1 MAVKIRLRRIGAKK
15 SPYYRVVVAD
25 SRSPRDGRFIEDI
38 GYYNPLANP
47 ADIKIDPEKAKK
59 MDGKRCTA
67 HRDRQVAVQENGY
80 CPVTRAGSITMAD
93 LKATLYDLARAIV
106 DSPDDVTVAVDSET
120 LDSINFVLSVSAD
133 DMGMVIGRHGRI
145 ARAIR
150 TVMKAAGNT
159 CGKRV
164 NVEIR

>member
-1 MAVKIRLRRIGAKK
+1 
-15 SPYYRVVVAD
+15 
-25 SRSPRDGRFIEDI
+25 
-38 GYYNPLANP
+38 
-47 ADIKIDPEKAKK
+47 
-59 MDGKRCTA
+59 
-67 HRDRQVAVQENGY
+67 
-80 CPVTRAGSITMAD
+80 MAD

-159 CGKRV
+159 CGKLV

>member
-1 MAVKIRLRRIGAKK
+1 
-15 SPYYRVVVAD
+15 
-25 SRSPRDGRFIEDI
+25 
-38 GYYNPLANP
+38 
-47 ADIKIDPEKAKK
+47 
-59 MDGKRCTA
+59 
-67 HRDRQVAVQENGY
+67 
-80 CPVTRAGSITMAD
+80 MAD

-106 DSPDDVTVAVDSET
+106 DNPDDVTVVVESET
-120 LDSINFVLSVSAD
+120 KDSINFVLSVSPD
-133 DMGMVIGRHGRI
+133 DMGMVIGRNGRI